1 MEGALQ
7 TDLVAV
13 ADYLADEETSDVRH
27 EYLGGLV
34 YARADETRAHNT
46 IAGNLQVTLRQHLR
60 GGRCKLYMSDIRVNL
75 NLRDDAYYYYPD
87 LVVTCDPRDTDPRF
101 VRHPKLLVE
110 VMSPSTERVDKRE
123 KFFAYTTMES
133 LAEYVLI
140 AQSPPEVTVY
150 RRVDGWRAVK
160 AGGLEAR
167 LALESL
173 GAEVPLAAIYEG
185 L

>member
-1 MEGALQ
+1 MEPARR
-7 TDLVAV
+7 TDSVTV
-13 ADYLADEETSDVRH
+13 ADYLAAEETSDVRH

-34 YARADETRAHNT
+34 YAMAGETRVHNT
-46 IAGNLQVTLRQHLR
+46 IALNLALALRQHLR
-60 GGRCKLYMSDIRVNL
+60 GGGCRVYMSDIRVNL

-101 VRHPKLLVE
+101 VRHPKLLIE

-123 KFFAYTTMES
+123 KFFAYTTIES
-133 LAEYVLI
+133 LEEYVLI

-150 RRVDGWRAVK
+150 RCAEGWRAVK
-160 AGGLEAR
+160 IGGLEASVP
-167 LALESL
+167 LKSL
-173 GAEVPLAAIYEG
+173 SVEVPLAAVYEG